1 VPLANETNS
10 NGRAADWLAP
20 PAEQQGLRRYVETL
34 RERWW
39 MVVLAVI
46 VTTAAAIA
54 YVLTAEKQYEAEA
67 DLLVTP
73 VSGSDT
79 LLGQLGLIRE
89 STDPTR
95 DVETASRLTTTVDVA
110 ERVREQLELS
120 ESPRDLLEDVSAEP
134 VAQSNVVAVS
144 ARARTPEEAQE
155 LANAFAA
162 GVVDDRTEQ
171 LHDQIEEVLPDLR
184 GGGGPTSDEETA
196 DEQIARLEALSAGP
210 DPTIRVETRADVPTD
225 PVSPKPV
232 LSVAGGL
239 LGGLVLGVA
248 MAFGSQVLDPR
259 LRREDQLRRHYRLP
273 ILARIPS
280 EKRRI
285 RGAPLGPREVT
296 PAVAEGYR
304 TLRGTLSMAGGRGRN
319 SSRAT
324 LVTGASP
331 GEGKTTTAINLAAS
345 LALAGNHVILIEADL
360 RRPAIGPAVGVTPQR
375 GVVSVL
381 LGNSRLEDALVTS
394 PAYGP
399 NFGFLLADREGGWIT
414 ELFSLP
420 TAEKLVED
428 ARQLA
433 DYVVID
439 SPPLTEVI
447 DALPLAKT
455 VDDVLVVVR
464 VGRTRLDKVTRLGE
478 VLAESGIR
486 PVGFAVVGT
495 TRPGRGDYAYY
506 AEGRGS
512 NGRPV
517 EAPLFHSPAAPPR

>member
-1 VPLANETNS
+1 MANETNS
-10 NGRAADWLAP
+10 DGRGAADWLEP
-20 PAEQQGLRRYVETL
+20 PAEQQGLQRYLETL

-46 VTTAAAIA
+46 IATAAAIA
-54 YVLTAEKQYEAEA
+54 YVVTAEKQYEAEA

-73 VSGSDT
+73 VSSSDT

-110 ERVREQLELS
+110 ERVREELGLS
-120 ESPRDLLEDVSAEP
+120 ESARDLLDDVSAEP
-134 VAQSNVVAVS
+134 VAQSNIVAVS
-144 ARARTPEEAQE
+144 ARAGTPERAQE
-155 LANAFAA
+155 LANAFAE
-162 GVVDDRTEQ
+162 GVVEDRTEQ
-171 LHDQIEEVLPDLR
+171 LHDQIEEVLPGLR
-184 GGGGPTSDEETA
+184 DGGGPASAEETV

-210 DPTIRVETRADVPTD
+210 DPTIRVETLADLPTD
-225 PVSPKPV
+225 PVSPRPV
-232 LSVAGGL
+232 LSIAGGL
-239 LGGLVLGVA
+239 LAGLVLGVA

-259 LRREDQLRRHYRLP
+259 LRREDQLRRLYRLP
-273 ILARIPS
+273 ILARVPT
-280 EKRRI
+280 EKRRV
-285 RGAPLGPREVT
+285 RGGPIGPRQVT
-296 PAVAEGYR
+296 PAVAEAYR
-304 TLRGTLSMAGGRGRN
+304 TLRGTLSMVGGRWRK
-319 SSRAT
+319 SSRAL

-360 RRPAIGPAVGVTPQR
+360 RRPAIGPAVGIRPQR
-375 GVVSVL
+375 GIVSVL
-381 LGNSRLEDALVTS
+381 LGNSRLEDTLVTS
-394 PAYGP
+394 EAHGP
-399 NFGFLLADREGGWIT
+399 NFGFLLADHEGGWIP

-428 ARQLA
+428 ARRLA

-447 DALPLAKT
+447 DALPLAKA

-464 VGRTRLDKVTRLGE
+464 VGRTRLDRVTRLGE
-478 VLAESGIR
+478 LLAESGIR
-486 PVGFAVVGT
+486 PAGFAVVGT
-495 TRPGRGDYAYY
+495 SRPGRGDYSYY

-512 NGRPV
+512 NGRPA
-517 EAPLFHSPAAPPR
+517 EAPLFRSATAPPR